1 MKTADADKMFLTAL
15 AKNIISV
22 LGGKLYSTQGKDGFI
37 LERTNK
43 IDNIFQRLEIK
54 KNKNK
59 MTEETSFYIE
69 VVIGELKTH
78 KVTNLIRLK
87 EIKNLYVTLPNL
99 LKGEEKKA
107 SFLTTEPGRFTVID
121 FEDRYRVF
129 MITGNDK
136 RNDEPPGASHVER
149 REFVEL

>member
-54 KNKNK
+54 KK
-59 MTEETSFYIE
+59 
-69 VVIGELKTH
+69 
-78 KVTNLIRLK
+78 
-87 EIKNLYVTLPNL
+87 
-99 LKGEEKKA
+99 
-107 SFLTTEPGRFTVID
+107 
-121 FEDRYRVF
+121 
-129 MITGNDK
+129 
-136 RNDEPPGASHVER
+136 
-149 REFVEL
+149 